1 MFDNITFL
9 SVQWWTSINEPLIR
23 GFLKSKWLI
32 IKSIDLQEWILKIH
46 IESETSVILDSYD
59 VKTFVVY
66 QDNEEIFSYVEYS
79 SRVINSGLEGCFE
92 EFWIPG
98 STTII
103 QLPKTNTFI
112 S

>member
-23 GFLKSKWLI
+23 GFLKSKWLT
-32 IKSIDLQEWILKIH
+32 IKAIDLQEWILTIY
-46 IESETSVILDSYD
+46 IESGTPVILDSYD
-59 VKTFVVY
+59 IKTFIVY
-66 QDNEEIFSYVEYS
+66 QDNEELFSYDEYS
-79 SRVINSGLEGCFE
+79 SRVINSGLEKSFE
-92 EFWIPG
+92 EFWIPN
-98 STTII
+98 STIII